1 MEDYNMPQQA
11 ILIVDDSA
19 LARMMVK
26 NVVTQEFPH
35 WLIVEAGNAEDGLS
49 KLKTHPISVALL
61 DFNMPGMNGIDLAA
75 RLLESS
81 PGISVHLVTANIQE
95 TMRQRAEAMG
105 IGFIKKP
112 VSKDDIIRVMGGV
125 EGGK

>member
-1 MEDYNMPQQA
+1 MSQKT
-11 ILIVDDSA
+11 ILIVDDSS

-26 NVVTQEFPH
+26 NIISQTFSD
-35 WLIVEAGNAEDGLS
+35 WAIVEAATGQDGLS
-49 KLKTHPISVALL
+49 HVKDRSVSLALI

-75 RLLESS
+75 KLMELV
-81 PGISVHLVTANIQE
+81 PNISIHLVTANIQE

-112 VSKDDIIRVMGGV
+112 VSKDDIVRVIGAL